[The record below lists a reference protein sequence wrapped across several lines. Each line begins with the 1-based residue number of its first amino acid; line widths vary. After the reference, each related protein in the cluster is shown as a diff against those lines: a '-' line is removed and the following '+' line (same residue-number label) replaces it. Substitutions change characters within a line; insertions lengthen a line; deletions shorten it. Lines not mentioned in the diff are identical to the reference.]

1 MIAIKSMRLY
11 VLCKNSKEQFSKER
25 PRPSGIEDLVEVETD
40 PSPKTSSTFLPDL
53 LQLGKLRHQQE
64 QQDELPA
71 SSNLTMLEPEKIE
84 PTLIESSS
92 EEFCFQ
98 VDRVESTCEESESKT
113 KLLESKEIELKPEE
127 FEEVG
132 TKPKEFEIR
141 FEEVE
146 PKPIDGYLSAST
158 LGQKRSM
165 SSPDFLHQVRLELSQ
180 VWIKIGFH

>member
-1 MIAIKSMRLY
+1 MP
-11 VLCKNSKEQFSKER
+11 VLDQKFKNLKEQFSKER
-25 PRPSGIEDLVEVETD
+25 SRPSGVEDLVEVETD

-64 QQDELPA
+64 LQDELPA

-98 VDRVESTCEESESKT
+98 VDRVESTCEEESESKT
-113 KLLESKEIELKPEE
+113 KLLESKEIESKPEE
-127 FEEVG
+127 FEGVG
-132 TKPKEFEIR
+132 TIPKEFEIR